1 MLIVENIKVFNFEGA
16 MRGLRNPKDSWH
28 LSDSNFSQ
36 EGCLWP
42 NKDEI
47 NTCPECPL
55 YNGWGEDCIPYI
67 GPKDMRLAQAMIGAG
82 TDEAKFLR
90 QIFISMDITAPLYW
104 WKEFDTYKVGTVA
117 NSCSTM
123 HKLDAYPITRKMFSW
138 DNDLGD
144 PGEDFWA
151 AVDAICAECER
162 LRLLYKETGS
172 KIYWRALVQLLPNS
186 WMQKRTVTLNYQVA
200 RAQYFARRFHK
211 LTEWHTLCDVYI
223 NLPYGKEF
231 IGYEKSKSKN
241 EPKLSKKITHFELTN
256 TDIVFTDEDG
266 NKFTYKEM
274 CDKFMEAFNNES
286 KSIST

>member
-1 MLIVENIKVFNFEGA
+1 MLIVEKVQVFNFEGA

-28 LSDSNFSQ
+28 LSDSNFNQ

-67 GPKDMRLAQAMIGAG
+67 GSKDMKLAQTMIGAG
-82 TDEAKFLR
+82 TDESKFLR
-90 QIFISMDITAPLYW
+90 QIFITMDITAPLYW

-123 HKLDAYPITRKMFSW
+123 HKLDAYPITHEMFSW
-138 DNDLGD
+138 DN
-144 PGEDFWA
+144 EDEMDDVFWET
-151 AVDAICAECER
+151 VDKIIYECER
-162 LRLLYKETGS
+162 LRLKFKETGD
-172 KIYWRALVQLLPNS
+172 KKYWRALIQLLPES

-200 RAQYFARRFHK
+200 RAQRFARRFHK
-211 LTEWHTLCDVYI
+211 LTEWHTLCEVYE

-231 IGYEKSKSKN
+231 ICYEK
-241 EPKLSKKITHFELTN
+241 PKKLDSILTTLLAKLKIQFKT
-256 TDIVFTDEDG
+256 EDG
-266 NKFTYKEM
+266 KELPREEVAKNVETYYLM
-274 CDKFMEAFNNES
+274 S
-286 KSIST
+286 

>member
-28 LSDSNFSQ
+28 LSDSKFDQ
-36 EGCLWP
+36 TTCLLP
-42 NKDEI
+42 NPQAEDIESCE
-47 NTCPECPL
+47 TCPL
-55 YNGWGEDCIPYI
+55 FNGWGEDCIPYI
-67 GPKDMRLAQAMIGAG
+67 GPKDMKLAQVMIGAG

-123 HKLDAYPITRKMFSW
+123 HKLDAYPITREMFSW

-151 AVDAICAECER
+151 TVDAICAECEK

-200 RAQYFARRFHK
+200 RAQYLARRFHR
-211 LTEWHTLCDVYI
+211 LTERHTLCDVYM

-231 IGYEKSKSKN
+231 IGYEKQKKPAKVVNFYMTN
-241 EPKLSKKITHFELTN
+241 E
-256 TDIVFTDEDG
+256 DIILVDENG
-266 NKFTYKEM
+266 KEFALGAACEEFRKQM
-274 CDKFMEAFNNES
+274 G
-286 KSIST
+286 I

>member
-1 MLIVENIKVFNFEGA
+1 MLIVEKVQVFNFEGA

-28 LSDSNFSQ
+28 LSDSNFNQ

-67 GPKDMRLAQAMIGAG
+67 GPKDMKLAQAMIGAG
-82 TDEAKFLR
+82 TDESKFLR
-90 QIFISMDITAPLYW
+90 QIFITMDITAPLYW

-123 HKLDAYPITRKMFSW
+123 HKLDAYLITREMFSW
-138 DNDLGD
+138 DN
-144 PGEDFWA
+144 EDEMDDVFWET
-151 AVDAICAECER
+151 VDRIIYECER
-162 LRLLYKETGS
+162 LRLKFKETGE
-172 KIYWRALVQLLPNS
+172 KKYWRALIQLLPES

-200 RAQYFARRFHK
+200 RAQRFARRFHK
-211 LTEWHTLCDVYI
+211 LTEWHTLCDVYE

-231 IGYEKSKSKN
+231 ICYEK
-241 EPKLSKKITHFELTN
+241 PKKLDSILTTLLAKLKIQFKT
-256 TDIVFTDEDG
+256 EDG
-266 NKFTYKEM
+266 KELSREEVAKSVETYCLM
-274 CDKFMEAFNNES
+274 S
-286 KSIST
+286 

>member
-1 MLIVENIKVFNFEGA
+1 MLLVENVKVFNFEGA

-28 LSDSNFSQ
+28 LSDSNFNQ

-55 YNGWGEDCIPYI
+55 YNGFGEDCIPYI
-67 GPKDMRLAQAMIGAG
+67 GPKDMKLAQLMIGAG

-123 HKLDAYPITRKMFSW
+123 HKLDAYPITREMFSW
-138 DNDLGD
+138 DNDL
-144 PGEDFWA
+144 EDEAFWET
-151 AVDAICAECER
+151 VDRIIYECER
-162 LRLLYKETGS
+162 LRQKYKETGD
-172 KIYWRALVQLLPNS
+172 KRYWRALIQLLPES

-200 RAQYFARRFHK
+200 RAMFFARRFHK
-211 LTEWHTLCDVYI
+211 LIEWHILCSAFLH
-223 NLPYGKEF
+223 LPYGKEF
-231 IGYEKSKSKN
+231 IAYEK
-241 EPKLSKKITHFELTN
+241 PKKLDSILVTLLSKLKIQFKT
-256 TDIVFTDEDG
+256 EDG
-266 NKFTYKEM
+266 NEMSREEVAKNVETYCLM
-274 CDKFMEAFNNES
+274 S
-286 KSIST
+286 